1 MRRAFIG
8 CLYDTYIFY
17 KIMDNT
23 RNLFCTNEVIKNGK
37 PSETLFDY
45 YSK

>member
-1 MRRAFIG
+1 MGRAFIG

-23 RNLFCTNEVIKNGK
+23 RNLFCTNEVIQIW
-37 PSETLFDY
+37 ETNQKVICLL
-45 YSK
+45 